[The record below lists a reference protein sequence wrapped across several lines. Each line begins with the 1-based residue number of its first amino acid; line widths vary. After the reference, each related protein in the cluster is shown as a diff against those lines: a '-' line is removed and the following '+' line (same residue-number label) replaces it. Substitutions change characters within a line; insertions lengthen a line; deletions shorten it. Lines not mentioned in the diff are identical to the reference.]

1 MGRTEKERLQTIGRF
16 FNDNTKPT
24 FWRDYNNRRK
34 CPPAADWLSKE
45 LANATKAQE
54 MLAHRDAML
63 QFGVEVAA
71 TNSHVK
77 DKENILHSL
86 L

>member
-1 MGRTEKERLQTIGRF
+1 MIQIKSPNFGEIEITGENAQA
-16 FNDNTKPT
+16 
-24 FWRDYNNRRK
+24 
-34 CPPAADWLSKE
+34 AADWLSKE

-54 MLAHRDAML
+54 MLAHRNAML

>member
-1 MGRTEKERLQTIGRF
+1 MIIPSPHFGEIEITGE
-16 FNDNTKPT
+16 NAPA
-24 FWRDYNNRRK
+24 
-34 CPPAADWLSKE
+34 AADWLSKE
-45 LANATKAQE
+45 LIGMTKAQE
-54 MLAHRDAML
+54 MLAHRDAMI
-63 QFGVEVAA
+63 QFGVQIAA

>member
-1 MGRTEKERLQTIGRF
+1 MMIKSPHFGEIHITGENAQA
-16 FNDNTKPT
+16 
-24 FWRDYNNRRK
+24 
-34 CPPAADWLSKE
+34 AADWLTKE
-45 LANATKAQE
+45 LANATPAQE

-63 QFGVEVAA
+63 QFGVEVTA

>member
-1 MGRTEKERLQTIGRF
+1 MTIPSPHFGEIEITGE
-16 FNDNTKPT
+16 NAPA
-24 FWRDYNNRRK
+24 
-34 CPPAADWLSKE
+34 AADWLSKE

-63 QFGVEVAA
+63 QFGVQVSA

>member
-1 MGRTEKERLQTIGRF
+1 MMIKSPHFGEIEITGENAQA
-16 FNDNTKPT
+16 
-24 FWRDYNNRRK
+24 
-34 CPPAADWLSKE
+34 AADWLTKE
-45 LANATKAQE
+45 LTGATKAQE
-54 MLAHRDAML
+54 MLAHRDAMI
-63 QFGVEVAA
+63 QFGVEVTA

>member
-1 MGRTEKERLQTIGRF
+1 MVTIVSPHFGEIEISGE
-16 FNDNTKPT
+16 NEQK
-24 FWRDYNNRRK
+24 
-34 CPPAADWLSKE
+34 AAEWLTHE
-45 LANATKAQE
+45 LNGATKAQE

-63 QFGVEVAA
+63 QFDVEVAA

>member
-1 MGRTEKERLQTIGRF
+1 MMIKSPHFGEIEITGENAQA
-16 FNDNTKPT
+16 
-24 FWRDYNNRRK
+24 
-34 CPPAADWLSKE
+34 AADWLTKE
-45 LANATKAQE
+45 LTGATKAQE
-54 MLAHRDAML
+54 MLAHRDAMI
-63 QFGVEVAA
+63 QFGVVVAA

>member
-1 MGRTEKERLQTIGRF
+1 MMIKSPHFGEIEITGENAQA
-16 FNDNTKPT
+16 
-24 FWRDYNNRRK
+24 
-34 CPPAADWLSKE
+34 AADWLTKE
-45 LANATKAQE
+45 LTGATKAQE
-54 MLAHRDAML
+54 MLAHRDAMI

-71 TNSHVK
+71 TNSHVT

>member
-1 MGRTEKERLQTIGRF
+1 MIIPSPHFGEIEITGE
-16 FNDNTKPT
+16 NAPA
-24 FWRDYNNRRK
+24 
-34 CPPAADWLSKE
+34 AADWLSKE
-45 LANATKAQE
+45 LIGTTKAQE
-54 MLAHRDAML
+54 MLAHRDAMI
-63 QFGVEVAA
+63 QFGVQIAA

>member
-1 MGRTEKERLQTIGRF
+1 MVTIVSPHFGEIEISSE
-16 FNDNTKPT
+16 NAQA
-24 FWRDYNNRRK
+24 
-34 CPPAADWLSKE
+34 AADWLSKE

-54 MLAHRDAML
+54 MLAHRNAML

>member
-1 MGRTEKERLQTIGRF
+1 MVTIVSPHFGEIEISGE
-16 FNDNTKPT
+16 NASV
-24 FWRDYNNRRK
+24 
-34 CPPAADWLSKE
+34 AADWLSKE
-45 LANATKAQE
+45 LIGATKAQE
-54 MLAHRDAML
+54 MLAHRNAML
-63 QFGVEVAA
+63 QFCVEVAA

>member
-1 MGRTEKERLQTIGRF
+1 MIIPSPHFGEIIITGENAQ
-16 FNDNTKPT
+16 
-24 FWRDYNNRRK
+24 
-34 CPPAADWLSKE
+34 AVADWLSKE
-45 LANATKAQE
+45 LETATPAHE

>member
-1 MGRTEKERLQTIGRF
+1 MMIKSPHFGEIHITGENAQV
-16 FNDNTKPT
+16 
-24 FWRDYNNRRK
+24 
-34 CPPAADWLSKE
+34 AADWLSKE
-45 LANATKAQE
+45 LIGATPAQE
-54 MLAHRDAML
+54 MLAHRDAMI
-63 QFGVEVAA
+63 QFDVEVAA

>member
-1 MGRTEKERLQTIGRF
+1 MIKIKSPHFGEIEITGENAQA
-16 FNDNTKPT
+16 
-24 FWRDYNNRRK
+24 
-34 CPPAADWLSKE
+34 AADWLSKE
-45 LANATKAQE
+45 LENATKAQE
-54 MLAHRDAML
+54 MLAHRDAMI

-77 DKENILHSL
+77 DKENIRHSL

>member
-1 MGRTEKERLQTIGRF
+1 MTIPSPNFGEIIVTGE
-16 FNDNTKPT
+16 NATA
-24 FWRDYNNRRK
+24 
-34 CPPAADWLSKE
+34 AADWLTKN
-45 LANATKAQE
+45 LIDATPAQE

>member
-1 MGRTEKERLQTIGRF
+1 MIQIKSPNFGEIEITGE
-16 FNDNTKPT
+16 NAPA
-24 FWRDYNNRRK
+24 
-34 CPPAADWLSKE
+34 AADWLSKK

-71 TNSHVK
+71 TNSHIK
-77 DKENILHSL
+77 DKKNIPHIL

>member
-1 MGRTEKERLQTIGRF
+1 MIIPSPHFGEIEITGE
-16 FNDNTKPT
+16 NASA
-24 FWRDYNNRRK
+24 
-34 CPPAADWLSKE
+34 AADWLSKE
-45 LANATKAQE
+45 LIGTTKAQE
-54 MLAHRDAML
+54 MLAHRDAMI
-63 QFGVEVAA
+63 QFDVELAA

>member
-1 MGRTEKERLQTIGRF
+1 MIQIKSPYFGEIEISGENAQA
-16 FNDNTKPT
+16 
-24 FWRDYNNRRK
+24 
-34 CPPAADWLSKE
+34 AADWLTKE
-45 LANATKAQE
+45 LIDATPAQE
-54 MLAHRDAML
+54 MLAHRDAMI
-63 QFGVEVAA
+63 QFNVEVSA

>member
-1 MGRTEKERLQTIGRF
+1 MIIPSPHFGEIEITGE
-16 FNDNTKPT
+16 NAPA
-24 FWRDYNNRRK
+24 
-34 CPPAADWLSKE
+34 AADWLSKE
-45 LANATKAQE
+45 LIGTTKAQE
-54 MLAHRDAML
+54 MLAHRDVMI
-63 QFGVEVAA
+63 QFGVQIAA

>member
-1 MGRTEKERLQTIGRF
+1 MCRVLNSRLSESHSDSVDRGIF
-16 FNDNTKPT
+16 VKNAPA
-24 FWRDYNNRRK
+24 
-34 CPPAADWLSKE
+34 AADWLSKE
-45 LANATKAQE
+45 LIGATKAQE

>member
-1 MGRTEKERLQTIGRF
+1 MMIKSPHFGEIEITGENAQAT
-16 FNDNTKPT
+16 
-24 FWRDYNNRRK
+24 
-34 CPPAADWLSKE
+34 ADWLTKE
-45 LANATKAQE
+45 LTGATKAQE
-54 MLAHRDAML
+54 MLAHRDAMI